1 MWTRRG
7 YHRGVRRIFSNESS
21 EENTWFIKIKN
32 NKEFKME
39 EFIFE
44 ILRKLPEP
52 YLEIVRVLLSISFIG
67 FGAGY
72 GRYIYN
78 HL

>member
-1 MWTRRG
+1 
-7 YHRGVRRIFSNESS
+7 
-21 EENTWFIKIKN
+21 
-32 NKEFKME
+32 ME